1 MYFVSSFIKNV
12 FLKLLIS
19 FCASPIHN
27 DLLHMINS
35 LKMRNKL
42 GIMTFMK
49 MKGSERVD
57 SNLIQIL
64 AENVINKIAA
74 GEVIDRP
81 SSVVKELVENSIDA
95 GANSITIILKDGGKA
110 LIQVIDNGIGMGE
123 QDAIMSF
130 QRHATSKI
138 SDFNDVEQVNTLGFR
153 GEALASIASVAR
165 VELKTIPKNEI
176 EGTQIQIDGGVVAN
190 IGRIGGNPGTSIAV
204 KNIFYNTPAR
214 RKFLRASSTEY
225 RHILSMMTRFT
236 LAHPSIEF
244 SVFHEDNK
252 VYNLKKAEL
261 LPRISEVMGGKIA
274 GSMMP
279 IEEENAVFKMTGYL
293 GNFESLRKSR
303 GDQYFFVNSR
313 YINDRTLAAAVISG
327 YGEILPKGRFP
338 IYALFFELDPTR
350 IDVNVHPTKS
360 EIKFADQHMLFSLVR
375 SAIKRALIADGIIPH
390 VRPEGSGDLQ
400 ESDPRF
406 SSSLIDDIKNFHVQ
420 QTVIDFST
428 ISNARVDEDRT
439 SASQQAAIPSAAL
452 NTSITPAAPA
462 TSASAGQAMLWQL
475 HNKYVLSQIKSG
487 LVIIDQHAAHERIT
501 YERVKAR
508 FQDREAPSQQLL
520 FPHTLELSAED
531 YALLSEMLPFLE
543 YIGFVMKGFGER
555 TIVVEGI
562 PAGMRIR
569 KEEKILPEI
578 LDEYKIK
585 IGSEVDM
592 QERVAKSVACRASIM
607 AGDKLTIEE
616 MNALV
621 DQLFACETPY
631 FCPHGRPTMIT
642 ISMDEL
648 DDRFERT

>member
-1 MYFVSSFIKNV
+1 METEIIK
-12 FLKLLIS
+12 
-19 FCASPIHN
+19 
-27 DLLHMINS
+27 
-35 LKMRNKL
+35 
-42 GIMTFMK
+42 
-49 MKGSERVD
+49 
-57 SNLIQIL
+57 IL
-64 AENVINKIAA
+64 PENVINKIAA

-81 SSVVKELVENSIDA
+81 SSVVKELIENSIDA
-95 GANSITIILKDGGKA
+95 DADNISVILKDGGKG
-110 LIQVIDNGIGMGE
+110 LIQVVDNGVGMSE

-138 SDFNDVEQVNTLGFR
+138 AGFDDVEQVGTLGFR
-153 GEALASIASVAR
+153 GEALASIASVSR
-165 VELKTIPKNEI
+165 VEMKTVLMGQI
-176 EGTQIQIDGGVVAN
+176 EGTHIQIDGGVMVKVGHA
-190 IGRIGGNPGTSIAV
+190 GGNPGTSIAV

-225 RHILSMMTRFT
+225 RHILTMMTRFT
-236 LAHPSIEF
+236 LANPQIEF
-244 SVFHEDNK
+244 TLFHEDSK
-252 VYNLKKAEL
+252 IYNLKKTEL
-261 LPRISEVMGGKIA
+261 LPRIREVMGARIA
-274 GSMMP
+274 DNMMA
-279 IEEENAVFKMTGYL
+279 IEEDNAVFKMTGYL

-313 YINDRTLAAAVISG
+313 YINDRTLAAAVVSG
-327 YGEILPKGRFP
+327 YGELLPKGRFP
-338 IYALFFELDPTR
+338 IYALFFDIDPGR

-375 SAIKRALIADGIIPH
+375 GAVKRALIADNIIPNVH
-390 VRPEGSGDLQ
+390 PQDGERSQAGAA
-400 ESDPRF
+400 RF

-420 QTVIDFST
+420 QTAIDFSAAAQSLYGASDSPQPAAVSPELPAVSSPGKT
-428 ISNARVDEDRT
+428 TLPGTT
-439 SASQQAAIPSAAL
+439 SA
-452 NTSITPAAPA
+452 
-462 TSASAGQAMLWQL
+462 AGQAMLWQL

-501 YERVKAR
+501 YERVRAR
-508 FQDREAPSQQLL
+508 FHDKEAPSQQIL

-531 YALLSEMLPFLE
+531 FTLLMEILPFLE
-543 YIGFVMKGFGER
+543 KIGFVIKGFGAT

-578 LDEYKIK
+578 LDEYKLK
-585 IGSEVDM
+585 IGTEVDM
-592 QERVAKSVACRASIM
+592 VERVAKSVACRASIM
-607 AGDKLTIEE
+607 AGDKLTLEE